1 MARPK
6 LRTDPDRSALMR
18 RVRQRGT
25 SPEIIVAR
33 ICRDLGL
40 RYRLNVKSLPGSPD
54 LGNKTKRWAIFVNGC
69 FWHRHTGCR
78 LATPPKRNR
87 AFWSKKFAANRSRD
101 ARKIREL
108 RALSYR
114 VAVVWQCETIEQ
126 ETLRDRLSNLGEA
139 RVVKAA

>member
-1 MARPK
+1 MARQK

-54 LGNKTKRWAIFVNGC
+54 LANKTKRWAIFVNG
-69 FWHRHTGCR
+69 
-78 LATPPKRNR
+78 
-87 AFWSKKFAANRSRD
+87 
-101 ARKIREL
+101 
-108 RALSYR
+108 
-114 VAVVWQCETIEQ
+114 
-126 ETLRDRLSNLGEA
+126 
-139 RVVKAA
+139 